1 MAGMTLEAGT
11 WRGSIWRRLMWGGA
25 AALLAVPAVAMRFT
39 NEVNWTAGDFIVMGL
54 ILAIACGGVD
64 FGMRQSSN
72 LAYRAGVVAAVGGA
86 FLLVW
91 INLAVGILGSEDNPA
106 NAMYVAVPAT
116 GAIGAVLS
124 RMRARG
130 LAWTLLAMAAVQAL
144 VPVIAAALGGLG
156 PATPVGEAAGVTVF
170 FATPWLMAAALFRLA
185 ARTDASARGGT
196 A

>member
-1 MAGMTLEAGT
+1 MAGMTLEARD
-11 WRGSIWRRLMWGGA
+11 WRGSIWRKLMWGGA
-25 AALLAVPAVAMRFT
+25 AVVLALPALAMQFT
-39 NEVNWTAGDFIVMGL
+39 TEVVWTAGDFVAMGL

-64 FGMRQSSN
+64 FGMRQSGN
-72 LAYRAGVVAAVGGA
+72 LAYRAGVAAAVGGA

-106 NAMYVAVPAT
+106 NAMYVAVLAT

-130 LAWTLLAMAAVQAL
+130 LAWTLLAMAAVQVL
-144 VPVIAAALGGLG
+144 VPVIAAALDGTDVAA
-156 PATPVGEAAGVTVF
+156 PASEAIGVTVF
-170 FATPWLMAAALFRLA
+170 FATPWLLAAALFRLA
-185 ARTDASARGGT
+185 ARADSSARDRV